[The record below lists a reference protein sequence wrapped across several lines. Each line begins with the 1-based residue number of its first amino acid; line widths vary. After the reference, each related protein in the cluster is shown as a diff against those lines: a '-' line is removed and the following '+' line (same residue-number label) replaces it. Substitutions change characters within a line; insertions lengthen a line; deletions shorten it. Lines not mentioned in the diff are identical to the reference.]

1 MANFCKLIIVIIVL
15 IIAVTKGRGEKSP
28 KPSQS
33 HCEAD
38 ICIKGVNK
46 NHWVTEYAKE
56 YEVDP
61 RLVYAVISVES
72 SWNPKAKSP
81 AGARGLM
88 QLMPATARGLGV
100 TDPYCPEQNIKA
112 GIRYLSQLKKRY
124 SGDTRL
130 TLAAYN
136 AGMGNVDKYG
146 GVPPFKETR
155 DYVKKVLALTTE

>member
-1 MANFCKLIIVIIVL
+1 MYTAFNCLIGLVILFAVL
-15 IIAVTKGRGEKSP
+15 GAKGNGAKAPSP
-28 KPSQS
+28 ILFSKEPT
-33 HCEAD
+33 
-38 ICIKGVNK
+38 
-46 NHWVTEYAKE
+46 HWVTEYAKE

-81 AGARGLM
+81 AGAKGLM
-88 QLMPATARGLGV
+88 QLMPATVRGLGV

-124 SGDTRL
+124 NGDRQL